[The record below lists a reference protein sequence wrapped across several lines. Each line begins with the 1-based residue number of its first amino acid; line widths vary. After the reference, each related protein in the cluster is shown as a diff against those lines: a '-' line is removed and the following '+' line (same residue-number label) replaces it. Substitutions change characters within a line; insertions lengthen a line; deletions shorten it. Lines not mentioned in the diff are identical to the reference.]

1 MPAGYLKYVN
11 EQYWILKWI
20 SHVCFKFI
28 ECKVTFWFL
37 SLFIHFS
44 YFHLSTT
51 IVGNAPE
58 GFVLEQVHVVLQP
71 GITSSKNDYNCVS
84 VPNSSHQ
91 LANHTNQFLK
101 HTSLHKSF
109 RNIPNANS
117 SVHCLKE
124 GLHPLAHLQL
134 HELGKLYKKFY
145 IEKWNLESSH
155 VAPKHF
161 RLHSLDKGDS
171 LSSLV
176 SFMHGILPHSHFQN
190 MIIHKADVT
199 MRKSNSNNLNL
210 ECNFKHNLT
219 DHLSKHFGKL
229 SGDFHGLKNFSSIF
243 LPNICT
249 SLSQNSRNLTTEDT
263 VQNSILQI
271 DKGMKLCSSQKD
283 CQYLADLHTYS
294 WFKLFVKRVKMTSSK
309 FEKVFIS
316 AVDRTFL
323 SYLMSSFRYR
333 NVKATHP
340 GSHITIEIYRNQY
353 EKVNPHYLKILYSG
367 IDISHQI
374 PLCTKFPSWS
384 LCKLKYF
391 VDFQKLKYKSL
402 FESSP
407 NIQKK
412 CRLSVLWYEKK
423 YVIWSVVFQFTT
435 FVVGSI
441 LWGIIL
447 YFAGS
452 VVLLLL
458 GQFFEALHS

>member
-1 MPAGYLKYVN
+1 MYVTCVKGHKKRIWKIDKGFLLAISCITASLLCVVLLHYQISTSNKVDNGHHVSPILSRHIRSALPADLKKSPSIHSQPPQWLQHY
-11 EQYWILKWI
+11 
-20 SHVCFKFI
+20 CFGQPAP
-28 ECKVTFWFL
+28 
-37 SLFIHFS
+37 SS
-44 YFHLSTT
+44 A
-51 IVGNAPE
+51 GNVPE
-58 GFVLEQVHVVLQP
+58 GFVLEQIHVLLQP
-71 GITSSKNDYNCVS
+71 GITSSKNDLNCVS

-101 HTSLHKSF
+101 HISLHKSF
-109 RNIPNANS
+109 RNIPTANN

-124 GLHPLAHLQL
+124 ELHPLAHLQL
-134 HELGKLYKKFY
+134 HELGKQYKKFY
-145 IEKWNLESSH
+145 IEKRNLESSY
-155 VAPKHF
+155 VSPKHF
-161 RLHSLDKGDS
+161 RIHSLDKRDS

-176 SFMHGILPHSHFQN
+176 SFLHGMLPHSHFQN
-190 MIIHKADVT
+190 MIINKADAT
-199 MRKSNSNNLNL
+199 GREPNSNILNL
-210 ECNFKHNLT
+210 ECNFMHNLT
-219 DHLSKHFGKL
+219 DHLSKHFSKH
-229 SGDFHGLKNFSSIF
+229 SGDFHGFRNFSSIV
-243 LPNICT
+243 LPKICT
-249 SLSQNSRNLTTEDT
+249 SLSQKSRNLTTEYV

-271 DKGMKLCSSQKD
+271 DKGMKLCSSQRD

-294 WFKLFVKRVKMTSSK
+294 WLKLFVKRVKMTGSR

-353 EKVNPHYLKILYSG
+353 EKVNPHYLKILYNG

-407 NIQKK
+407 DIQKR
-412 CRLSVLWYEKK
+412 CRFSML
-423 YVIWSVVFQFTT
+423 
-435 FVVGSI
+435 
-441 LWGIIL
+441 
-447 YFAGS
+447 
-452 VVLLLL
+452 
-458 GQFFEALHS
+458 

>member
-1 MPAGYLKYVN
+1 M
-11 EQYWILKWI
+11 
-20 SHVCFKFI
+20 
-28 ECKVTFWFL
+28 
-37 SLFIHFS
+37 
-44 YFHLSTT
+44 
-51 IVGNAPE
+51 
-58 GFVLEQVHVVLQP
+58 
-71 GITSSKNDYNCVS
+71 NCVS

-101 HTSLHKSF
+101 HTSLHKRF
-109 RNIPNANS
+109 HNIPTANS

-124 GLHPLAHLQL
+124 ELHPLAHLQL
-134 HELGKLYKKFY
+134 QELGKQYKKFY

-176 SFMHGILPHSHFQN
+176 SFLHGILPPSHFQN
-190 MIIHKADVT
+190 MIIHKADATVK
-199 MRKSNSNNLNL
+199 KSNSNNLNL
-210 ECNFKHNLT
+210 ECNFMHNLT

-229 SGDFHGLKNFSSIF
+229 SGVFHGLKSFSSIV

-249 SLSQNSRNLTTEDT
+249 SLSQNSRNLTTEYT
-263 VQNSILQI
+263 VQNSILKI

-294 WFKLFVKRVKMTSSK
+294 WLKLFVKRVRVTSSK

-340 GSHITIEIYRNQY
+340 GSHIAIEIYRNQY
-353 EKVNPHYLKILYSG
+353 EKVNPHYLKILYNG

-407 NIQKK
+407 DIQKR
-412 CRLSVLWYEKK
+412 CRFSLLWYM
-423 YVIWSVVFQFTT
+423 Y
-435 FVVGSI
+435 
-441 LWGIIL
+441 
-447 YFAGS
+447 
-452 VVLLLL
+452 
-458 GQFFEALHS
+458 

>member
-1 MPAGYLKYVN
+1 MYVTCVKGHKKRI
-11 EQYWILKWI
+11 WKIDRGFLLAI
-20 SHVCFKFI
+20 SCITASLLCVVLLHNQISTSNKVDNGKHVSP
-28 ECKVTFWFL
+28 FL
-37 SLFIHFS
+37 SRHIRGALPTD
-44 YFHLSTT
+44 LSKSPSIDSQPPQWLQHYCFGQPDTSSST
-51 IVGNAPE
+51 AGNAPE

-71 GITSSKNDYNCVS
+71 GITSSKDDFNCVS

-109 RNIPNANS
+109 RNIPTANS

-124 GLHPLAHLQL
+124 ELHPLAHLQL

-176 SFMHGILPHSHFQN
+176 SFMHGILPHIHFQN
-190 MIIHKADVT
+190 MIIHKADATV
-199 MRKSNSNNLNL
+199 RKSNSNNLNL

-229 SGDFHGLKNFSSIF
+229 SGDFHGLKNFSSIV
-243 LPNICT
+243 LPDICT

-271 DKGMKLCSSQKD
+271 DKGMKLCSSLKD

-353 EKVNPHYLKILYSG
+353 EKVNPHYLKILYNG

-412 CRLSVLWYEKK
+412 CRFSVL
-423 YVIWSVVFQFTT
+423 
-435 FVVGSI
+435 
-441 LWGIIL
+441 
-447 YFAGS
+447 
-452 VVLLLL
+452 
-458 GQFFEALHS
+458 